1 MRALYAARPSRRDAS
16 SPRAAPHS
24 STDAPAAHAAYSAIA
39 PRSSRPWDDASQNTV
54 GQARQSS
61 AVHSAAAGQGRKQGA
76 RGHPQADRL
85 AQAHPDD
92 QGPIVAADVHGPDP
106 GRGRIDRHP
115 SGAHEFRADG
125 DARARAEQRPAQ
137 RRVKARAPRQPRRA
151 GQHGIEPEVVQAEG
165 HLHDLQRE
173 RQGENPP
180 APRERMLRI
189 APEQRAHRHQHGRAQ
204 HVERLVLRPGGVQR
218 EDGIAELYQKRHALR
233 LPVENLRKDQREYGN
248 TDARTHGL
256 RRAAPDALS
265 HFPLPLSMQDVAS
278 RRTVRPSAQMPRQKA
293 IKL

>member
-1 MRALYAARPSRRDAS
+1 MRALYAARPGRRDAS

-24 STDAPAAHAAYSAIA
+24 SADAPAAHAAYSAIA
-39 PRSSRPWDDASQNTV
+39 PRILQALGRRLPEHRRPSQAE
-54 GQARQSS
+54 QRRAQRR
-61 AVHSAAAGQGRKQGA
+61 GRPGPQQGA

-125 DARARAEQRPAQ
+125 DARARAEQRPAAGAAALRPAQ
-137 RRVKARAPRQPRRA
+137 RRVKARAHRQPRRA

-180 APRERMLRI
+180 APRERTLRI

-218 EDGIAELYQKRHALR
+218 EDGIAEL
-233 LPVENLRKDQREYGN
+233 
-248 TDARTHGL
+248 
-256 RRAAPDALS
+256 
-265 HFPLPLSMQDVAS
+265 
-278 RRTVRPSAQMPRQKA
+278 
-293 IKL
+293 